1 MYPIF
6 ESKEDY
12 EDIDTMEEFDTV
24 GRGFNEQTGDLV
36 DFHCGLSWMGEIE
49 NEQKKEQARHAR
61 GHDQNEMGPRCRAMR
76 MQIFLKVLV
85 VGI

>member
-1 MYPIF
+1 
-6 ESKEDY
+6 
-12 EDIDTMEEFDTV
+12 MEEFDTV

-61 GHDQNEMGPRCRAMR
+61 GHDWIKIEMELVHRLTVGTTDA
-76 MQIFLKVLV
+76 LKNGNRG
-85 VGI
+85 VGQ